1 MELEKCIMTT
11 DFEHCFLCGKPMDQI
26 HHVMGGSKPMRKKS
40 EKYGLFVPLCYIC
53 HGRVH
58 DTASPDYYTLKKI
71 AQADFMMHYSYG
83 RWMNEFGKNYM

>member
-1 MELEKCIMTT
+1 M
-11 DFEHCFLCGKPMDQI
+11 HQI
-26 HHVMGGSKPMRKKS
+26 HHVMGGSKPMKKKS
-40 EKYGLFVPLCYIC
+40 EKYGLFVPLCYSC

-83 RWMNEFGKNYM
+83 RWMDEFGKNYM